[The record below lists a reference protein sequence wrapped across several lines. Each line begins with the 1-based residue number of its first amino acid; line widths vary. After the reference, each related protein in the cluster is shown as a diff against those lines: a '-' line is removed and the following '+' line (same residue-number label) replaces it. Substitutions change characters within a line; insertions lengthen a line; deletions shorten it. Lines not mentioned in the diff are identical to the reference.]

1 LELAIFRKAGVVFCL
16 LISALTSFSLFLML
30 VGLPLLANVNALGSL
45 GIGVLLPP
53 LRDQTLQGAA
63 LTAGALLLLYSG
75 ALAIATALGARL
87 QERFGTRRT
96 ILLGLGVAMIGFIG
110 LGVSVRGEISLWVG
124 AFSALA
130 GVGLGTVFSPI
141 MAIPLAAAQSYGMM
155 ASFLLGVRMA
165 AGSLVIASVSALSE
179 ARIRFLVRSLE
190 AGHLPIELPPEIT
203 YKSFVLASQQM
214 ISELALI
221 AALIVLIAILPT
233 LALRSAEER
242 V

>member
-1 LELAIFRKAGVVFCL
+1 
-16 LISALTSFSLFLML
+16 
-30 VGLPLLANVNALGSL
+30 
-45 GIGVLLPP
+45 
-53 LRDQTLQGAA
+53 
-63 LTAGALLLLYSG
+63 
-75 ALAIATALGARL
+75 
-87 QERFGTRRT
+87 
-96 ILLGLGVAMIGFIG
+96 
-110 LGVSVRGEISLWVG
+110 
-124 AFSALA
+124 
-130 GVGLGTVFSPI
+130 
-141 MAIPLAAAQSYGMM
+141 LAAAQSYGMM

-221 AALIVLIAILPT
+221 AALIVLLAILPT